1 MVSMSS
7 DSQGFVQ
14 RPGNGKNRLFLIM
27 LILGFLLQLFNC
39 PILLLMIS
47 LTLTIK
53 EEAFG
58 RTILLGEIPYLH
70 SADQMNVKVSF
81 SLLIFKEWR

>member
-1 MVSMSS
+1 MVGMSS

-27 LILGFLLQLFNC
+27 PILFFCYNC
-39 PILLLMIS
+39 PIFLLMIS

-81 SLLIFKEWR
+81 SLLILKEWR

>member
-1 MVSMSS
+1 
-7 DSQGFVQ
+7 
-14 RPGNGKNRLFLIM
+14 
-27 LILGFLLQLFNC
+27 
-39 PILLLMIS
+39 MIS

-81 SLLIFKEWR
+81 SLLILKEWR